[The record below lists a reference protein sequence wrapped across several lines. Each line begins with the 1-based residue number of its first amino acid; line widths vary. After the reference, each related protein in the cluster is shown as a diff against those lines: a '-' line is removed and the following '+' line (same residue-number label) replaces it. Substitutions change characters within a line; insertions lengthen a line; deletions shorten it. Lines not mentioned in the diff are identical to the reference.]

1 MNFKNKLFGA
11 AVAFC
16 NFAIAQTSAP
26 TAVFYPQMYANQSVT
41 TSEKI
46 SSDFSAKQRLDQVID
61 RMMTDPVLRNADWG
75 YVVYNPKTKKIIS
88 SFNENAAFI
97 PASTTK
103 LLTTDAAMAL
113 LGPKFSWTT
122 QLEYSGE
129 IDEQGVLNG
138 NLYIVGSGDPSLGTG
153 KAGASTYGSVAS
165 DFKYAIQERG
175 IRRVNGDIIMQTAV
189 YKDSKLSTLPENI
202 VWRELPKYYLPAG
215 STKDV
220 NPQSERLVA
229 TKALGQ
235 SKQRYFYVS
244 PYTGKMAFTDEYSG
258 GSLSTNIA
266 QPPAYLGNSLK
277 TSLVKSGIPVS
288 GAVSVKIIDASPEPR
303 KIITAYRSP
312 LLADI
317 VYDTNQRSDNAL
329 AEALMRMVGFQK
341 YGDHTSESGRAA
353 VDKHL
358 QEVNFDKNGFNY
370 ADGSGL
376 SRSNYVTP
384 MAQVKFLT
392 EIMEKPYYQ
401 DFYASLPI
409 GGQTG
414 TLKSWFK
421 DYNNG
426 RIFAKTG
433 TLNRVKALAGYIQ
446 TYQNETLVFSMLIN
460 NYSGS
465 VDQLKIRMQQLLEPA
480 TEL

>member
-1 MNFKNKLFGA
+1 M
-11 AVAFC
+11 
-16 NFAIAQTSAP
+16 
-26 TAVFYPQMYANQSVT
+26 
-41 TSEKI
+41 
-46 SSDFSAKQRLDQVID
+46 
-61 RMMTDPVLRNADWG
+61 
-75 YVVYNPKTKKIIS
+75 
-88 SFNENAAFI
+88 
-97 PASTTK
+97 
-103 LLTTDAAMAL
+103 
-113 LGPKFSWTT
+113 
-122 QLEYSGE
+122 
-129 IDEQGVLNG
+129 
-138 NLYIVGSGDPSLGTG
+138 
-153 KAGASTYGSVAS
+153 
-165 DFKYAIQERG
+165 
-175 IRRVNGDIIMQTAV
+175 
-189 YKDSKLSTLPENI
+189 
-202 VWRELPKYYLPAG
+202 
-215 STKDV
+215 
-220 NPQSERLVA
+220 
-229 TKALGQ
+229 
-235 SKQRYFYVS
+235 
-244 PYTGKMAFTDEYSG
+244 
-258 GSLSTNIA
+258 
-266 QPPAYLGNSLK
+266 
-277 TSLVKSGIPVS
+277 KSGIPVS